1 MNLWCKSVT
10 PKVSIIMP
18 SFNSCVHIEQAVK
31 SVLNQTFHDIELL
44 VVDGGSTDGTIA
56 LIKKLSFYDDRVRY
70 VNNINDAG
78 PAHARHVGIQQCAGE
93 YVAFLDADD
102 YWLPEKIEKQ
112 LRFMQQNDVKFS
124 YTGYRSVDEHGNN
137 LSCPILMRDSYNLK
151 QALTYRGIGILTVML
166 ERSLLTEDVTKSST
180 RFAEDYLWWL
190 LILKKRYVAKH
201 LDVDAARYRNS
212 NNSRSNNR
220 FGHQLSLWHIYRK
233 HVGLSFAVAFSYYS
247 IYVVN
252 TIFTKLKVSICN
264 VVSRRASE

>member
-1 MNLWCKSVT
+1 MS
-10 PKVSIIMP
+10 KVSVIMP
-18 SFNSCVHIEQAVK
+18 AFNSCTHIEQAIR
-31 SVLNQTFHDIELL
+31 SVLNQTFYDIELL
-44 VVDGGSTDGTIA
+44 VVDGGSTDGTID
-56 LIKKLSFYDDRVRY
+56 LIKEFSSYDNRVHY
-70 VNNINDAG
+70 VNNLNDAG
-78 PAHARHVGIQQCAGE
+78 PAHARHVGIQQSVGE

-112 LRFMQQNDVKFS
+112 LKFMQQNDVKFS

-137 LSCPILMRDSYNLK
+137 LSCPVLMKDSYNLK